1 MTFASDRISANQ
13 ETLAKQRY
21 DMQSK
26 ERIARTSRFSFD
38 PDLVMQ
44 HVRDRIIGQSEAL
57 EEIENMLVTVKADFN
72 SPNRPLS
79 VTLML
84 GPTGVGKTET
94 VRLIAEAIHGKPDAF
109 CRIDMNTL
117 AQEHYAAALT
127 GAPPGY
133 VGSKE
138 GNTLFDE
145 VAIQGSFSKPGI
157 VLFDEIEKAS
167 TEVIRG
173 LLNVLETGTLKL
185 TAGTKV
191 LDFKN
196 CMIFMTSNVGAK
208 DAQKRLKQMSKLPKA
223 IQKLARM
230 SKLDDS
236 EITNKALHK
245 KFDPEFLNR
254 IERILHYQAVEADF
268 AATLV
273 DLEVEKLNQRLRKQS
288 RTIQLTP
295 SANAFLA
302 TGHDVRFGARG
313 LGHRFRVLVEP
324 KLAKFFLQHPKASR
338 ICINYDGK
346 GIHVHAITTDDI
358 LDDVAVI
365 QDDMSH
371 NTKN

>member
-26 ERIARTSRFSFD
+26 ERIARTSRFSFN

-44 HVRDRIIGQSEAL
+44 HVRDRIIGQAEAL
-57 EEIENMLVTVKADFN
+57 EEIENMLVTIKADFN

-145 VAIQGSFSKPGI
+145 AQIQGSFSKPGI

-173 LLNVLETGTLKL
+173 LLNVLETGILKL

-208 DAQKRLKQMSKLPKA
+208 DAQTRLQQLSKLPKA
-223 IQKLARM
+223 IQKLARL

-236 EITNKALHK
+236 EIINKALHK

-254 IERILHYQAVEADF
+254 IERILHYQAVEAYF
-268 AATLV
+268 ASTLV
-273 DLEVEKLNQRLRKQS
+273 NLEVDKLNQRLRKQS
-288 RTIQLTP
+288 RTVELTA
-295 SANAFLA
+295 SANTFLS

-313 LGHRFRVLVEP
+313 LGHRFRILVEP
-324 KLAKFFLQHPKASR
+324 KLAKFLIQNPETSHIIIDYNNQSLNIRSMLSETKIEDPK
-338 ICINYDGK
+338 
-346 GIHVHAITTDDI
+346 
-358 LDDVAVI
+358 
-365 QDDMSH
+365 SH
-371 NTKN
+371 